1 MLVVEQQAWRRPI
14 QAHAEETYDY
24 TWGKPERSIMWYL
37 HGPHQEEDAE
47 RLAKGMACGVCLSV
61 FPVRPALENTR
72 AWRPYAKE
80 WVTPVRDEADV
91 MSLVA
96 QGKCPTCASEVR
108 DEMHDL
114 MHRGVDPLR
123 PKGMD
128 E

>member
-1 MLVVEQQAWRRPI
+1 MIVIENQSWRRPI

-24 TWGKPERSIMWYL
+24 TWGEPQRSIMWYL

-47 RLAKGMACGVCLSV
+47 RLARGLACGVCLSV
-61 FPVRPALENTR
+61 FPAKPALENTR
-72 AWRPYAKE
+72 VWRDHAHGWAPMR
-80 WVTPVRDEADV
+80 TPSEVLA
-91 MSLVA
+91 LVA

-114 MHRGVDPLR
+114 MHRGVDPFR